1 MPNLQRTVRDV
12 NLKTPKK
19 KKKKKKKRR

>member
-1 MPNLQRTVRDV
+1 MPDLQRTVRDV